1 MQAMTEQNENGHSVY
16 QNLVSQTPFHCA
28 RFPLCQALR
37 VEEALGKPRHHNS
50 LLLTRYQQ
58 PWYSFMVAAHLA
70 SRRIICIVCG
80 LNATLRD
87 RPLRLD
93 LWGEKS
99 SYLAQAKTL
108 PWSLAAQHPET
119 PGGLVVPAQ
128 DESGGAAQAGT
139 GRCRLT
145 RGPLSRVEHV
155 TPSIHP
161 SFLPIFP
168 PRAAGEGR
176 RGRAVR
182 PGHPRPPGR
191 PGPHLEVG

>member
-1 MQAMTEQNENGHSVY
+1 MGRIKVKLLNFYSCVSHGCIIHVYSANRVLPEDPSGSFSSLQQTSAYLKSMQAMTEQNENGHSVY

-108 PWSLAAQHPET
+108 P
-119 PGGLVVPAQ
+119 
-128 DESGGAAQAGT
+128 
-139 GRCRLT
+139 
-145 RGPLSRVEHV
+145 
-155 TPSIHP
+155 
-161 SFLPIFP
+161 
-168 PRAAGEGR
+168 
-176 RGRAVR
+176 
-182 PGHPRPPGR
+182 
-191 PGPHLEVG
+191 